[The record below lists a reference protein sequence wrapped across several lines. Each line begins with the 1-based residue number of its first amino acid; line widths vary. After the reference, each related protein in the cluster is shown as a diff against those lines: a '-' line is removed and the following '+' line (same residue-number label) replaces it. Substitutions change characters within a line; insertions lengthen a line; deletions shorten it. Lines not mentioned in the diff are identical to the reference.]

1 MIPLLI
7 LAVLFASSAPAA
19 SGDAV
24 ERCLRAS
31 RMLDEIMSTA
41 DTALPQELLKKAHCV
56 ALIPGVKKIGFGFGG
71 KYGKGVLSC
80 RVADGRGEGST
91 GWSGPST
98 VRIEGGSFGL
108 QIGASSTDVILLLMN
123 ESGLKKLLSSKFTL
137 GADAGVAAGPVG
149 RTAQAQTD
157 AQMSAKILSYSRSR
171 GLFAGVSLEG
181 STLRPDHDANEQ
193 IYGRKVSPLQIVTG
207 QTPTPEI
214 VAALPANL
222 AKYSRMEDDE
232 QPKKVATALSLCP
245 PTDGVI
251 KITSKP
257 VYAEVDIDSSPN
269 GLTPR
274 AKAVRPG
281 EYSITLRKKG
291 FEAWSRSVTVKEGET
306 LVLHADLAA
315 LNSGVAAD
323 TTEPSNRRR
332 PANSKINIESVR

>member
-31 RMLDEIMSTA
+31 RLLDEIMASS

-80 RVADGRGEGST
+80 RVDDGRGEGST
-91 GWSGPST
+91 AWSGPST

-123 ESGLKKLLSSKFTL
+123 ESGWKKLLSSKFTL

-181 STLRPDHDANEQ
+181 STLRPDNEANEQ
-193 IYGRKVSPLQIVTG
+193 IYGREVSPIQIVTG

-214 VAALPANL
+214 VASLPANL

-232 QPKKVATALSLCP
+232 QPKKVATALSRRP
-245 PTDGVI
+245 PADGVI
-251 KITSKP
+251 KITSEP
-257 VYAEVDIDSSPN
+257 AYAEVDINSNPN

-306 LVLHADLAA
+306 LFLVGDIHGDYEA
-315 LNSGVAAD
+315 LIEILGTDIQLFEDIVQ
-323 TTEPSNRRR
+323 R
-332 PANSKINIESVR
+332 P